1 MNQYLM
7 SFFKS
12 DETLSEIL
20 LICSGFTFQYNFSRI
35 IFFIV
40 INEQG
45 QSNVLTFFKIS
56 PVFKLTRVDL
66 ITEVTIQNCL
76 SKTVASGLIK
86 LLGMLPNCTHI
97 STKGAERD
105 EG

>member
-1 MNQYLM
+1 MDQYLM
-7 SFFKS
+7 SLFKS
-12 DETLSEIL
+12 DETLGEIL
-20 LICSGFTFQYNFSRI
+20 LVCSGFTFQYNFSSI

-56 PVFKLTRVDL
+56 PVFKLTRVNL
-66 ITEVTIQNCL
+66 ITEVTLQNCL

-86 LLGMLPNCTHI
+86 LLGMLPDCTHI
-97 STKGAERD
+97 STKGTERD